1 MVHSAIKYLQ
11 LPMVEHTC
19 KVMSVEERLS
29 CLFLPFCAGA
39 TLKVILDIDL
49 SLSIL
54 ISAAIALLYTLL
66 GGLYSVAYT
75 DIVQLICIF
84 VGLVSPDPRIEL
96 ERCEETAFC
105 LKKKLRTFS
114 CFVCEENIVK
124 GSSGLCT
131 VLDISTHLLYKNVV
145 YSLF

>member
-1 MVHSAIKYLQ
+1 MQGNVSRRKTEL
-11 LPMVEHTC
+11 
-19 KVMSVEERLS
+19 
-29 CLFLPFCAGA
+29 LFLPFCAGA

-96 ERCEETAFC
+96 ESCEEAAFC
-105 LKKKLRTFS
+105 LKKKTIYGPFRA
-114 CFVCEENIVK
+114 
-124 GSSGLCT
+124 
-131 VLDISTHLLYKNVV
+131 
-145 YSLF
+145 